1 MRTLLAVHARWIR
14 LTTPYDPAS
23 PDAARFRSLQLQPL
37 LTLWPWLMVGMLANA
52 AAICWVLRATSS
64 MPLLLLW
71 ATAALGVGLLGAR
84 AWDLLRQGQW
94 PAYCSTRTLAKVN
107 RNAGI
112 AGIVWALPMML
123 GYASVSDADRTTL
136 LLITEGM
143 ICAGT
148 FALASVPR
156 AAGHYMLFMV
166 LGTLV
171 GLAQPNWRDHTLLLV
186 LTLLYGFMVMVAAI
200 HLARNSGARMEA
212 EAQSARQRQLVRLL
226 LDDFEQHAQD
236 WLWELDA
243 QGRLGHAP
251 QRMAEALGRRPVQL
265 VGEKLVQLLSQTLAR
280 PTEEQQRALDALTD
294 ALQDTEPFSQL
305 HVPVMLAGQL
315 HWWAFSGKRL
325 ADENGQ
331 WCGWRGVGSDVTR
344 ARQFGE
350 EMTRSASHD
359 GLTGLANREQLQARL
374 DSYGERPFSLLCLDL
389 CDFHQTNETHGKLV
403 GDQVL
408 QIVASRFRACVR
420 QGDLLAR
427 LQGDS
432 FALVSWGALPESAA
446 ANAAKRL
453 LDTLRQPCTVD
464 GTLVPINAC
473 VGIVQVQTPA
483 LALANLLEQAA
494 QALAC
499 ARLAGPGG
507 VAFWTPKGPALFKP
521 LMSSDLT
528 TIIPA

>member
-1 MRTLLAVHARWIR
+1 MRALLAVHARWIR

-37 LTLWPWLMVGMLANA
+37 LALWPWLMAGTLVNA
-52 AAICWVLRATSS
+52 AAIAWVLRAVSS

-71 ATAALGVGLLGAR
+71 ATAALGVGLLGLR

-112 AGIVWALPMML
+112 AGAVWGLPMAL
-123 GYASVSDADRTTL
+123 GYASAGDADRTAL
-136 LLITEGM
+136 LLITEGL

-148 FALASVPR
+148 VALACVPR
-156 AAGHYMLFMV
+156 AAGHYVLFMT
-166 LGTLV
+166 LGTLM
-171 GLAQPNWRDHTLLLV
+171 GLMQSNWRDQALLLV
-186 LTLLYGFMVMVAAI
+186 LTLLYGCMVMAAVI

-212 EAQSARQRQLVRLL
+212 EAQSSRQRQLMRLL

-243 QGRLGHAP
+243 QGRLSRAP
-251 QRMAEALGRRPVQL
+251 QRMAQALGRRPVQL
-265 VGEKLVQLLSQTLAR
+265 AGEELVQLISQTLAR
-280 PTEEQQRALDALTD
+280 PTDEQQRALDALAD

-305 HVPVMLAGQL
+305 QVPVMLAGQL

-325 ADENGQ
+325 ADERGQ

-389 CDFHQTNETHGKLV
+389 CDFHQTNETHGQLV

-427 LQGDS
+427 IQGDS
-432 FALVSWGALPESAA
+432 FALVSWGALPEHAA

-464 GTLVPINAC
+464 GTLVPVSAC
-473 VGIVQVQTPA
+473 VGIVQVQASAPVLTD
-483 LALANLLEQAA
+483 LLEQAA
-494 QALAC
+494 QALAY
-499 ARLAGPGG
+499 ARLAGPGV
-507 VAFWTPKGPALFKP
+507 VAFWTPAGAVLPQSAAPSEATAPA
-521 LMSSDLT
+521 S
-528 TIIPA
+528 A